1 MTAAASIPP
10 PSPPSPAAPAP
21 AATRG
26 QLVLAFAT
34 LYVVWGSTYLAI
46 RFAVQT
52 WPPLLMASLRFA
64 LAGGGLSAFLRLRG
78 VPAPPRRSWG
88 AALIVGGLLLG
99 LGNGGV
105 CWAEQWVPSGVTAL
119 IVASVP
125 LWM

>member
-10 PSPPSPAAPAP
+10 PPVARVVPPPT
-21 AATRG
+21 ATRG

-64 LAGGGLSAFLRLRG
+64 LAGGGLYAFLRLRG

-88 AALIVGGLLLG
+88 AAAIVGGLLLG

-105 CWAEQWVPSGVTAL
+105 CWAGRWVTS
-119 IVASVP
+119 
-125 LWM
+125 